1 MAPWLRLPPRAF
13 NSHLVSVTMSTHTSS
28 RIALTLLVFSAI
40 LPVRAAD
47 NWPQWRGPQANGV
60 ATEGKYPVKFSADS
74 GVAWKVELP
83 GLGMSTP
90 AVWGDR
96 IFVTC
101 GIDGKDSVVAYDF
114 DGDELWRKSF
124 DDEVA
129 GKHQNGSGSNPSPV
143 TDGKHVVVYY
153 KSGTLACL
161 DLNGNVVWRKS
172 MEEEHGPN
180 TLWWDLGNS
189 PVISGGRVIVAVMQS
204 GDSFLVAYN
213 LADGEQAWKQ
223 QRQYTRP
230 DESDHSY
237 TTPQLASV
245 AGRDVLV
252 TFGADHLTGHDATTG
267 ELLWDVPESEFN
279 PRDEANWRV
288 IASQVVSDGIVLTP
302 YGRAKF
308 LSGIRISGGKPEKLW
323 ERGPEERDGADVPTP
338 VAVDGKGY
346 VLTDKGRV
354 LCIDLETGEDI
365 WDGAVP
371 GNRNKY
377 YASPVLAGGKLYCA
391 REDGMVFVVDVR
403 DGFKLLSEND
413 MGEKVIATP
422 VPVRGGLLIR
432 GVEHLFRVEGG
443 ANEEQSA
450 G

>member
-1 MAPWLRLPPRAF
+1 MP
-13 NSHLVSVTMSTHTSS
+13 THTLS
-28 RIALTLLVFSAI
+28 RVALTLLVSSAF
-40 LPVRAAD
+40 LPAQADD
-47 NWPQWRGPQANGV
+47 NWPQWRGPQATGV
-60 ATEGKYPVKFSADS
+60 AATGDYPVKFSAED
-74 GVAWKVELP
+74 GLAWKQELP

-90 AVWGDR
+90 VVWGDR
-96 IFVTC
+96 IIVTC

-114 DGDELWRKSF
+114 KGDELWRHSF
-124 DDEVA
+124 GDEVK

-161 DLNGNVVWRKS
+161 DLDGRVVWQKS
-172 MEEEHGPN
+172 MHEDHGPN

-189 PVISGGRVIVAVMQS
+189 PVIAGGRVIVPVMQT

-213 LADGEQAWKQ
+213 IADGERAWKQ
-223 QRQYTRP
+223 QRQYPRP

-237 TTPQLASV
+237 TTPQLVSID
-245 AGRDVLV
+245 GHDVLV
-252 TFGADHLTGHDATTG
+252 TFGADHLTGHDATSG
-267 ELLWDVPESEFN
+267 ELLWDVAESEFN

-308 LSGIRISGGKPEKLW
+308 LSGIRIGSGQPEKLW

-354 LCIDLETGEDI
+354 LCIDLETGNDI
-365 WDGAVP
+365 WADSLP

-391 REDGMVFVVDVR
+391 REDGVVFVADVS
-403 DGFKLLSEND
+403 DGFKLLSENE
-413 MGEKVIATP
+413 MGEKIIATP

-443 ANEEQSA
+443 AGEQETA